1 MKAKK
6 ITALFLSICLIVA
19 MIATGVSASAA
30 PFDVDTPV
38 EYNTKEFT
46 VKFNGEAVTFPDA
59 QPFVDSNNRTLVP
72 VRFVTEK
79 MGAEV
84 SWDQP
89 TQTAT
94 IELNGITVKIT
105 IGKDTLTVTK
115 NGSTSTV
122 KMDTVAVNKESRT
135 FVPVRFVA
143 EALGAWVGYSD
154 LFNTAQI
161 YMDKLT
167 PAEINR
173 LHSHEDRSW
182 SKFGWDP
189 RISDEVFA
197 MMNPQIS
204 HMSGQY
210 GAENA
215 NEWILRIPA
224 GYYRA
229 GLTGKNPDPYVGRF
243 TGKSFAYGKDAN
255 IECAK
260 LAMDEVIAFMD
271 RVNID
276 YKDRVHIEYKTD
288 LSCVMWSRHLGD
300 EGVIVRGVAHMTIPS
315 TATQADIEWVEE
327 TFGLIGCVPGD
338 DFVIDQEYAV
348 YMLSGV
354 AQVGPVFSFDI

>member
-6 ITALFLSICLIVA
+6 ITALFLSICLIA
-19 MIATGVSASAA
+19 ALIATGTASAA
-30 PFDVDTPV
+30 PYNVGTPV
-38 EYNTKEFT
+38 EFNTKEFT
-46 VKFNGEAVTFPDA
+46 VKFNGEAVRFPDA

-173 LHSHEDRSW
+173 LHAKRDISW
-182 SKFGWDP
+182 SEYDWDP
-189 RISDEVFA
+189 SISNEEFA
-197 MMNPQIS
+197 QMNPQIKY
-204 HMSGQY
+204 MVGQY
-210 GAENA
+210 GPENA

-224 GYYRA
+224 GYYYA
-229 GLTGKNPDPYVGRF
+229 GITGQNPKPYVGTT
-243 TGKSFAYGKDAN
+243 TGKTFSYGKDAN

-260 LAMDEVIAFMD
+260 LAMTEIKEYIKNFNA
-271 RVNID
+271 RYSASAHID
-276 YKDRVHIEYKTD
+276 FRTD
-288 LSCVMWSRHLGD
+288 LSCVMWSQHLGD
-300 EGVIVRGVAHMTIPS
+300 MGVMVRGVSYVKITKSPNK
-315 TATQADIEWVEE
+315 ADIEVLEK
-327 TFGLIGCVPGD
+327 TFGLTDCKPGD
-338 DFVIDQEYAV
+338 EATIDMEFSV
-348 YMLSGV
+348 HMFDGV
-354 AQVGPVFSFDI
+354 AQPVRVISSLP